1 MIVNGALK
9 PPSGGSIVMI
19 IAVVVGALTVVG
31 AGLLIGMV
39 VRNRPDAEEISADT
53 LTAES

>member
-1 MIVNGALK
+1 
-9 PPSGGSIVMI
+9 MI